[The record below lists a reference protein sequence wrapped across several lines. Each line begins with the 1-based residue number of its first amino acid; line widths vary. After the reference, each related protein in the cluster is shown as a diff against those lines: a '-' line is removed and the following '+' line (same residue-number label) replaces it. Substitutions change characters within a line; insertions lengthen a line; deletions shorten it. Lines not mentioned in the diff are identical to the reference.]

1 MPLLLCKLTSPF
13 SSPFLPISKFTKFFF
28 SVFSGTN
35 TVACQPLHKT
45 WLLSRTTTV
54 HQFLLL
60 KQYDFYNSEMHFP
73 LFFCYYN
80 FIQVFFFL
88 LMGKPFVHIFMLM
101 LHVARPGF
109 PWEDA
114 RSSMPASRQCWK
126 SGREQGRKQGK
137 NGRFLRDVRVA
148 FARQSVAWGLWV
160 GIFVQPRQ
168 DGYEDEIV
176 QSLNPLKWSRY
187 FWELYNMSS
196 AALIFKREHSMP
208 RF

>member
-1 MPLLLCKLTSPF
+1 MKSKLSTAKKSKTRTF
-13 SSPFLPISKFTKFFF
+13 SRVFHPKNRQFSREIKVEFLDKKWRFR
-28 SVFSGTN
+28 SV
-35 TVACQPLHKT
+35 C
-45 WLLSRTTTV
+45 
-54 HQFLLL
+54 
-60 KQYDFYNSEMHFP
+60 D
-73 LFFCYYN
+73 
-80 FIQVFFFL
+80 
-88 LMGKPFVHIFMLM
+88 GKAIVHIFMLM

-176 QSLNPLKWSRY
+176 QSLNPLKWIRY

-196 AALIFKREHSMP
+196 AALIFSRHFLKCFLLS
-208 RF
+208 